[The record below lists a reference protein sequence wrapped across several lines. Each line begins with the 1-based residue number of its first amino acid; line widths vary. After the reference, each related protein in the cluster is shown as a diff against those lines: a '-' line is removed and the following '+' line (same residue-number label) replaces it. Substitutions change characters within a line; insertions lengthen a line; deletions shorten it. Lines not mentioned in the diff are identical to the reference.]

1 MIVNNIQRDKK
12 HLTKVTF
19 DNGKEILLDNDILGE
34 NGIKTGTFL
43 TEEEVEELRFSS
55 DYTRAKNR
63 ALWYLDRM
71 DYTEK
76 ALYEKLVKAGFGKK
90 ASAAV
95 IARFCEL
102 GVIDDRRYAER
113 LAARFSENNVSKRE
127 AMQKM
132 ALKGLSYDLIK
143 QVLSEQETDEETQI
157 TNLLEGKYA
166 YKLTLENGTEKVYAA
181 LIRKGFSYSAVKTA
195 MKKYIEQL
203 EFCEE
208 Y

>member
-34 NGIKTGTFL
+34 NGIKTGAFL

>member
-1 MIVNNIQRDKK
+1 MIVNKIQRDKK

-19 DNGKEILLDNDILGE
+19 DNGKEIFIDNDVLAE
-34 NGIKTGTFL
+34 NGLTSGDFL
-43 TEEEVEELRFSS
+43 TEEEVEEMRFSS
-55 DYTRAKNR
+55 DYTRAKSR

-76 ALYEKLVKAGFGKK
+76 VLYEKLVKAGFGKK

-157 TNLLEGKYA
+157 ANLLESKYA

-181 LIRKGFSYSAVKTA
+181 LIRKGFSYGAVKTA

-208 Y
+208 

>member
-1 MIVNNIQRDKK
+1 MTVNNIQREKK

-34 NGIKTGTFL
+34 NGIKTGAFL

-157 TNLLEGKYA
+157 ANLLQSKYA

>member
-1 MIVNNIQRDKK
+1 MIVDNIQRDKK

-19 DNGKEILLDNDILGE
+19 NNGKEILLDNDILGE
-34 NGIKTGTFL
+34 NGIKTGAFL

>member
-1 MIVNNIQRDKK
+1 MFYCRNNQDK
-12 HLTKVTF
+12 H
-19 DNGKEILLDNDILGE
+19 KEILLDNDILGE

-55 DYTRAKNR
+55 DYTRAKSR